1 MSENQK
7 QNTADFLDDFVVT
20 VRKAKSNE
28 DRPLLPELTWLP
40 AVIKQIKKK
49 QLPKSQS
56 IRAHFTFI
64 ITSGKYKD
72 QYAWGSVPLHEEITE
87 KADLYRWL
95 CSILG
100 KTELDVDENVRFGDL
115 VGKNVEIMVKNT
127 KVGAKTYQNVT
138 EVKARE
144 DAEVVEEEET
154 PVETH
159 KPKVVA
165 KPVVTKAPVKTVTKP
180 TPKKEVVIEEP
191 VEEGADL
198 NISEEEPT
206 DEISE
211 DDLPF

>member
-1 MSENQK
+1 MTEQK
-7 QNTADFLDDFVVT
+7 QNNADFLDDFVVT

-56 IRAHFTFI
+56 VRAHFTFI
-64 ITSGKYKD
+64 ISSGKYKD

-95 CSILG
+95 CNILG
-100 KTELDVDENVRFGDL
+100 QTELDVDANVRIGDL
-115 VGKNVEIMVKNT
+115 VGKKVEIMVKNT

-138 EVKARE
+138 EVKAQ
-144 DAEVVEEEET
+144 EVVEEEV
-154 PVETH
+154 PVETE
-159 KPKVVA
+159 KPKSVA
-165 KPVVTKAPVKTVTKP
+165 KPATKAPVKTVAKP
-180 TPKKEVVIEEP
+180 TPKKEVVEEEP
-191 VEEGADL
+191 EEAGADL
-198 NISEEEPT
+198 DVEETQETSE
-206 DEISE
+206 EISE

>member
-7 QNTADFLDDFVVT
+7 QNTADFLDDFVVMIK
-20 VRKAKSNE
+20 KAKSNE

-56 IRAHFTFI
+56 IRAHFTFV

-144 DAEVVEEEET
+144 DVEIGEEEI
-154 PVETH
+154 PVEAP
-159 KPKVVA
+159 KPKAVA
-165 KPVVTKAPVKTVTKP
+165 KPVTTKAAVKTVTKP
-180 TPKKEVVIEEP
+180 TPKKEVV
-191 VEEGADL
+191 
-198 NISEEEPT
+198 EEEPEEAGAPLESVVEEDT
-206 DEISE
+206 EISE